1 MSEKIELNKTVF
13 DKNQYS
19 QLVNTE
25 FSSIGAPQTPQE
37 TLEDQPTIDDFFEM
51 YNDLFYDIPEF
62 GDINSHQYLIQKSSE
77 YINFDPNNDE
87 IEALQREIGEL
98 RTELL
103 QEQQRNIEL
112 TTGVSSTTPTI
123 GVGENTAGPNSGNVS
138 STPSSNTSNY

>member
-1 MSEKIELNKTVF
+1 MSKKVTLNKTVF

-51 YNDLFYDIPEF
+51 YNDLFYDIPQFGEEESHEF
-62 GDINSHQYLIQKSSE
+62 LIQRSSE
-77 YINFDPNNDE
+77 YINFEANQDE
-87 IEALQREIGEL
+87 IEALQREIAEL

-103 QEQQRNIEL
+103 NEQQRNIEL
-112 TTGVSSTTPTI
+112 TTGNAVSLPTV
-123 GVGENTAGPNSGNVS
+123 GEGENTAGTNSG
-138 STPSSNTSNY
+138 TPTFS

>member
-37 TLEDQPTIDDFFEM
+37 SLEDQPTVDDFFEM

-103 QEQQRNIEL
+103 QEQQKNIEL
-112 TTGVSSTTPTI
+112 TTGTTMSISTA
-123 GVGENTAGPNSGNVS
+123 GEGENTAGPNSGNVI
-138 STPSSNTSNY
+138 STQTNNTSNY